1 MANPL
6 ISVVIP
12 LYNKAKFICETLDS
26 VLQQDY
32 SNLEILV
39 INDTSTDDS
48 LEVIK
53 TYSDSRI
60 KIINNKTNQGLS
72 ESRNI
77 GIRRS
82 KGELIALLD
91 ADDTWAINY
100 LSIINELFQKFPN
113 QVIYGTDFLEIFSK
127 KGAFRTQKNI
137 NETDD
142 NTFVLVKDFFEAS
155 KSQAILCPSS
165 MVINKKIVSDNM
177 FNKGV
182 TYAEDVDFYIRF
194 FTTNNLAYFNKP
206 LVFKKAN
213 ISNQITRLS
222 ISNRQIP
229 DLNNLQEKYGLETES
244 FLTYINNKR
253 YMYAYRLKLEGAD
266 FSFLSHHIDYYR
278 LNIKQKIA
286 LKAPKSVMLILNSL
300 KQILLKLN
308 IKFKTY

>member
-1 MANPL
+1 MVNPL

-12 LYNKAKFICETLDS
+12 LYNKAKFICGTLDS

-39 INDTSTDDS
+39 VNDASTDES
-48 LEVIK
+48 LKVIK

-77 GIRRS
+77 GIKNS

-165 MVINKKIVSDNM
+165 MVINKEIASDKM
-177 FNKGV
+177 FNKAI
-182 TYAEDVDFYIRF
+182 TYAEDVDFYIRY
-194 FTTNNLAYFNKP
+194 FTSNSLAYFNKP
-206 LVFKKAN
+206 LVYKKAN
-213 ISNQITRLS
+213 VSNQITRLS
-222 ISNRQIP
+222 ISTRQLP

>member
-1 MANPL
+1 MVNPL

-39 INDTSTDDS
+39 VNDASTDES
-48 LEVIK
+48 LKVIK

-77 GIRRS
+77 GIKNS

-165 MVINKKIVSDNM
+165 MVINKEIASDKM
-177 FNKGV
+177 FNKAI
-182 TYAEDVDFYIRF
+182 TYAEDVDFYIRY
-194 FTTNNLAYFNKP
+194 FTSNSLAYFNKP
-206 LVFKKAN
+206 LVYKKAN

-222 ISNRQIP
+222 ISTRQLP

>member
-1 MANPL
+1 MVNPL

-39 INDTSTDDS
+39 VNDASTDES

-77 GIRRS
+77 GIKNS

-137 NETDD
+137 NKTDD
-142 NTFVLVKDFFEAS
+142 NTFILIKDFFEAS

-165 MVINKKIVSDNM
+165 MVINKKIATDNM
-177 FNKGV
+177 FNKAV
-182 TYAEDVDFYIRF
+182 TYAEDVDFYIRY
-194 FTTNNLAYFNKP
+194 FTSNSLAYFNKP
-206 LVFKKAN
+206 LVYKKAN

-222 ISNRQIP
+222 ISTRQLP
-229 DLNNLQEKYGLETES
+229 DLNNLQENYGLKTES

-266 FSFLSHHIDYYR
+266 FSLLSHHVDLQR
-278 LNIKQKIA
+278 LNTKQKIA

>member
-1 MANPL
+1 MVTPL

-12 LYNKAKFICETLDS
+12 LYNKAKFVSETLES

-39 INDTSTDDS
+39 VNDASTDYS

-60 KIINNKTNQGLS
+60 KIINNETNQGLS
-72 ESRNI
+72 ASRNI
-77 GIRRS
+77 GIKKS
-82 KGELIALLD
+82 KGDLIALLD
-91 ADDTWAINY
+91 ADDTWAPHY
-100 LSIINELFQKFPN
+100 LSIINALYQKFPN
-113 QVIYGTDFLEIFSK
+113 QVFYGTDFLEIFSK

-137 NETDD
+137 NKTD
-142 NTFVLVKDFFEAS
+142 NNAFVIVSDFFEAS

-165 MVINKKIVSDNM
+165 MVINKKIASDHM
-177 FNKGV
+177 FNKAV

-194 FTTNNLAYFNKP
+194 FTNNSLAYFNKP

-229 DLNNLQEKYGLETES
+229 NLNSLQEKYGIETES

-253 YMYAYRLKLEGAD
+253 YMYAYRLKLEGSD
-266 FSFLSHHIDYYR
+266 FSFLSHHIDFNR
-278 LNIKQKIA
+278 LNTKQKIA
-286 LKAPKSVMLILNSL
+286 LKAPKLIMLVLNSM

>member
-1 MANPL
+1 MVNPL

-39 INDTSTDDS
+39 VNDASTDES
-48 LEVIK
+48 LKVIK

-77 GIRRS
+77 GIKNS

-142 NTFVLVKDFFEAS
+142 NTFVLVKDFLRPV
-155 KSQAILCPSS
+155 K
-165 MVINKKIVSDNM
+165 V
-177 FNKGV
+177 
-182 TYAEDVDFYIRF
+182 
-194 FTTNNLAYFNKP
+194 
-206 LVFKKAN
+206 
-213 ISNQITRLS
+213 
-222 ISNRQIP
+222 
-229 DLNNLQEKYGLETES
+229 
-244 FLTYINNKR
+244 
-253 YMYAYRLKLEGAD
+253 KL
-266 FSFLSHHIDYYR
+266 YCV
-278 LNIKQKIA
+278 
-286 LKAPKSVMLILNSL
+286 PVVW
-300 KQILLKLN
+300 
-308 IKFKTY
+308 

>member
-1 MANPL
+1 MVNPL

-39 INDTSTDDS
+39 VNDASTDDS

-77 GIRRS
+77 GIKNS

-165 MVINKKIVSDNM
+165 MVINKEIASDKM
-177 FNKGV
+177 FNKAI
-182 TYAEDVDFYIRF
+182 TYAEDVDFYIRY
-194 FTTNNLAYFNKP
+194 FTSNSLAYFNKP
-206 LVFKKAN
+206 LVYKKAN

-222 ISNRQIP
+222 ISTRQLP

>member
-1 MANPL
+1 MVNPL

-39 INDTSTDDS
+39 VNDASTDES
-48 LEVIK
+48 LKVIK

-77 GIRRS
+77 GIKNS

-127 KGAFRTQKNI
+127 K
-137 NETDD
+137 
-142 NTFVLVKDFFEAS
+142 VLLE
-155 KSQAILCPSS
+155 L
-165 MVINKKIVSDNM
+165 KKISM
-177 FNKGV
+177 KQM
-182 TYAEDVDFYIRF
+182 TIR
-194 FTTNNLAYFNKP
+194 LY
-206 LVFKKAN
+206 
-213 ISNQITRLS
+213 
-222 ISNRQIP
+222 
-229 DLNNLQEKYGLETES
+229 
-244 FLTYINNKR
+244 
-253 YMYAYRLKLEGAD
+253 
-266 FSFLSHHIDYYR
+266 
-278 LNIKQKIA
+278 
-286 LKAPKSVMLILNSL
+286 
-300 KQILLKLN
+300 LLKIFLRPV
-308 IKFKTY
+308 KVKLYCVPVVW

>member
-1 MANPL
+1 MVNPL

-39 INDTSTDDS
+39 VNDSSTDES

-53 TYSDSRI
+53 TYCDSRI
-60 KIINNKTNQGLS
+60 KIINNQTNQGLS

-77 GIRRS
+77 GIKNS

-91 ADDTWAINY
+91 ADDTWAVNY

-137 NETDD
+137 NSTDD
-142 NTFVLVKDFFEAS
+142 NTFILIKDFFEAS
-155 KSQAILCPSS
+155 RSQAILCPSS
-165 MVINKKIVSDNM
+165 MVINKEIASDSM
-177 FNKGV
+177 FNKAI
-182 TYAEDVDFYIRF
+182 TYAEDVDFYIRY
-194 FTTNNLAYFNKP
+194 FTSNSLAYFNKP
-206 LVFKKAN
+206 LVYKKAN

-222 ISNRQIP
+222 ISTRQLP
-229 DLNNLQEKYGLETES
+229 DLNNLQENYGLQTES

-266 FSFLSHHIDYYR
+266 YNFLYRCIDFYR
-278 LNIKQKIA
+278 LNTKQKIA
-286 LKAPKSVMLILNSL
+286 LKAPKSAMLILNSL

>member
-39 INDTSTDDS
+39 VNDASTDES

-77 GIRRS
+77 GIKNS

-113 QVIYGTDFLEIFSK
+113 QVIYGTDFFEIFSK

-142 NTFVLVKDFFEAS
+142 NTFVLIKDFFEAS

-165 MVINKKIVSDNM
+165 MVINKEIASDKM
-177 FNKGV
+177 FNKAI
-182 TYAEDVDFYIRF
+182 TYAEDVDFYIRY
-194 FTTNNLAYFNKP
+194 FTSNSLAYFNKP
-206 LVFKKAN
+206 LVYKKAN
-213 ISNQITRLS
+213 ITNQITRLS
-222 ISNRQIP
+222 ISTRQLP
-229 DLNNLQEKYGLETES
+229 DLNKLQENYGLKTES
-244 FLTYINNKR
+244 FFTYINLFN
-253 YMYAYRLKLEGAD
+253 G
-266 FSFLSHHIDYYR
+266 I
-278 LNIKQKIA
+278 
-286 LKAPKSVMLILNSL
+286 LILT
-300 KQILLKLN
+300 IC
-308 IKFKTY
+308 T

>member
-1 MANPL
+1 MVNPL

-39 INDTSTDDS
+39 VNDASTDES
-48 LEVIK
+48 LKVIK

-77 GIRRS
+77 GIKNS

-137 NETDD
+137 NKTDD
-142 NTFVLVKDFFEAS
+142 NKFILIKDFFEAS

-165 MVINKKIVSDNM
+165 MVINKEIASDKM
-177 FNKGV
+177 FNKAI
-182 TYAEDVDFYIRF
+182 TYAEDVDFYIRY
-194 FTTNNLAYFNKP
+194 FTSNSLAYFNKP
-206 LVFKKAN
+206 LVYKKAN

-222 ISNRQIP
+222 ISTRQLP

>member
-1 MANPL
+1 MVNPL

-39 INDTSTDDS
+39 VNDASTDES

-77 GIRRS
+77 GIKNS

-165 MVINKKIVSDNM
+165 MVINKEIASDKM
-177 FNKGV
+177 FNKAI
-182 TYAEDVDFYIRF
+182 TYAEDVDFYIRY
-194 FTTNNLAYFNKP
+194 FTSNSLAYFNKP
-206 LVFKKAN
+206 LVYKKAN

-222 ISNRQIP
+222 ISTRQLP

-278 LNIKQKIA
+278 LNIKQK
-286 LKAPKSVMLILNSL
+286 
-300 KQILLKLN
+300 
-308 IKFKTY
+308 

>member
-1 MANPL
+1 MVNPL

-39 INDTSTDDS
+39 VNDASTDDS

-77 GIRRS
+77 GIKNS

-137 NETDD
+137 NKTDD

-165 MVINKKIVSDNM
+165 MVINKEIASDKM
-177 FNKGV
+177 FNKAI
-182 TYAEDVDFYIRF
+182 TYAEDVDFYIRY
-194 FTTNNLAYFNKP
+194 FTSNSLAYFNKP
-206 LVFKKAN
+206 LVYKKAN

-222 ISNRQIP
+222 ISTRQLP

>member
-1 MANPL
+1 MVNPL

-39 INDTSTDDS
+39 VNDASTDES
-48 LEVIK
+48 LKVIK

-77 GIRRS
+77 GIKNS

-165 MVINKKIVSDNM
+165 MVINKEISSDKM
-177 FNKGV
+177 FNKAI
-182 TYAEDVDFYIRF
+182 TYAEDVDFYIRY
-194 FTTNNLAYFNKP
+194 FTSNSLAYFNKP
-206 LVFKKAN
+206 LVYKKAN

-222 ISNRQIP
+222 ISTRQLP